1 MTTAN
6 FDFVPSAVL
15 VGEDVD
21 VKGLPVGTQA
31 LEARTA
37 FGESFV
43 GRIEGDDAV
52 VPGLPVGTHA
62 ITAISMDD
70 EVLAE
75 EFVSVRA
82 MIGDDPIVGFATSFD
97 ASSRPS
103 VLRWLGQLRCT
114 VVQVYDW
121 MESYS
126 RPLAD
131 TESYV
136 DPLRRPIELSALGQL
151 IDGIRARGAIAQAYA
166 PVCAADAVFARGHE
180 SWLLRR
186 NDGSAESLGDL
197 LQIMDPANSE
207 WQRHWIDAY
216 GRALDTLHFNGL
228 HLDTY
233 GYPRA
238 TLDAAGTVVS
248 IAKGYDSFVRAV
260 RIARPNDVLSFNQ
273 VNGVPRGFTPPE
285 RPGFRYAEVWPPNDR
300 WRHLEGLLERSA
312 GVAESQGDTLAIYP
326 PVWDGERADALR
338 TAVLSEAIVTTLGAG
353 ILIWGDDYGVLSHPY
368 YVEHETLLDGEIEIV
383 LAWHRFALRCRD
395 LFRRGVDT
403 SWYELD
409 DENAAVTVTWAGTVS
424 PEPLGGA
431 VYARVRR
438 DDTFVV
444 VSVMDLSGAPEGSW
458 RHSSGAGWCREVTV
472 TVLVERPEIW
482 RACVATLGIDE
493 GRFTPVD
500 IREVAHREGR
510 ALECSVPL
518 SEGWSVVRF
527 EIGER

>member
-1 MTTAN
+1 VTN
-6 FDFVPSAVL
+6 VDFGFVPSAVL

-21 VKGLPVGTQA
+21 VKGLPVGTDVV
-31 LEARTA
+31 EARTA

-52 VPGLPVGTHA
+52 VARLPAGTHA
-62 ITAISMDD
+62 VTAISTDG

-82 MIGDDPIVGFATSFD
+82 TMGDDPIVGFATSFD
-97 ASSRPS
+97 ASSTPS

-121 MESYS
+121 MERYS
-126 RPLAD
+126 RPLAE
-131 TESYV
+131 TEMYF
-136 DPLRRPIELSALGQL
+136 DPLNRPIELSALGQL
-151 IDGIRARGAIAQAYA
+151 IDGIRARGAVAQAYA
-166 PVCAADAVFARGHE
+166 PVCAADEVFARAHE

-186 NDGSAESLGDL
+186 NDGSVESLGDL

-207 WQRHWIDAY
+207 WQAHWIDVY
-216 GRALDTLHFNGL
+216 GRALDSLHFNGL

-238 TLDAAGTVVS
+238 TLDVAGSVVS
-248 IAKGYDSFVRAV
+248 IDEGYDSFVRAV
-260 RIARPNDVLSFNQ
+260 RTARPEVVLSFNQ

-312 GVAESQGDTLAIYP
+312 GGAEPRGDTLAIYP
-326 PVWDGERADALR
+326 PVWDGERSDALR

-353 ILIWGDDYGVLSHPY
+353 ILMWGDDHGVLNHPY
-368 YVEHETLLDGEIEIV
+368 YVEHETLQDEEIEVV

-409 DENAAVTVTWAGTVS
+409 DENAAVTVTWTGTVS

-438 DDTFVV
+438 DDSTVV
-444 VSVMDLSGAPEGSW
+444 VSLIDLSGATEGSW
-458 RHSSGAGWCREVTV
+458 RHTSRAGSCQEATV

-482 RACVATLGIDE
+482 RASAAAVGVGE
-493 GRFTPVD
+493 GRFAPIEVRD
-500 IREVAHREGR
+500 IAHREGR

-518 SEGWSVVRF
+518 GDGWSVVRF